1 MSHANLA
8 LPRPMPW
15 AASLSVPRLRPPG
28 DADWQA
34 VRIARLEVE
43 PDRRGAAPGYCC
55 VRTVVCLGALTPA
68 DVLVQLLPADAL
80 AADGAMTPIER
91 LWSVRSLSNDA
102 YVFEARVPTT
112 LLAGPR
118 RLQVHVSPAG
128 EPGDARPARSVGCSR
143 PLPVPP
149 AHHPCAG

>member
-15 AASLSVPRLRPPG
+15 AASPSVPRLRPPR

-43 PDRRGAAPGYCC
+43 PDRRATAPGYYH
-55 VRTVVCLGALTPA
+55 VRTVICLGALTPA

-80 AADGAMTPIER
+80 MADGATAPIER
-91 LWSVRSLSNDA
+91 LWSVRSLSNGA
-102 YVFEARVPTT
+102 YVFEARVPTA
-112 LLAGPR
+112 LLTGPR
-118 RLQVHVSPAG
+118 RLLVHVGPAG
-128 EPGDARPARSVGCSR
+128 EPAGARLAGPVGCSR
-143 PLPVPP
+143 PLPAVEP
-149 AHHPCAG
+149 ARAG